1 MAVRVRFP
9 SRAPRSVF
17 TVYRIMSLTS
27 RNASYFRGMNM
38 RILMFFMFA
47 VALLAACGKGKV
59 RGRFISETD
68 TAFTADIRDVSAK
81 INKDPYN
88 AELYYRRGN
97 AFFYQNR
104 FSDAVTDFGTAVE
117 IDSLNAMYHFRLGE
131 SVLKLDTADSRKA
144 FRHLKRATE
153 LKPDFDEAQMALSRL
168 YVVRQEYDK
177 ASGIL
182 EKLKEKTE
190 YADKAWVLLGIT
202 YRERKDT
209 SRAMQAFENALQ
221 ANPQNYDAVMQLA
234 EVYRNRGKELC
245 IQYYDRAIAINEF
258 SDEAH
263 YGKGF
268 FRQKQGRYADA
279 VALYDQA
286 RTLNPGHI
294 LALYN
299 TAYIQSLF
307 EEWEKCEQLCSRL
320 LEMKP
325 DHANAL
331 ALRGYSHEK
340 RGNKKAAL
348 EDYRAALDIDPQN
361 KPARVGLDV
370 LQK

>member
-1 MAVRVRFP
+1 MKVRIIWLLV
-9 SRAPRSVF
+9 
-17 TVYRIMSLTS
+17 
-27 RNASYFRGMNM
+27 
-38 RILMFFMFA
+38 
-47 VALLAACGKGKV
+47 LAAVYGAGCGKGKV
-59 RGRFISETD
+59 RGRVISETD
-68 TAFTADIRDVSAK
+68 TAFSADIRDVSAK

-88 AELYYRRGN
+88 ADLYYRRGN
-97 AFFYQNR
+97 AFFYQSR
-104 FSDAVTDFGTAVE
+104 FKDAVMDFGTATE

-131 SVLKLDTADSRKA
+131 TILKLDTADSRKA
-144 FRHLKRATE
+144 FRHLKKATE
-153 LKPDFDEAQMALSRL
+153 LKPDFDEALLALSRL

-177 ASGIL
+177 AAGIL
-182 EKLKEKTE
+182 EKLKGKTE
-190 YADKAWVLLGIT
+190 YADKAFVMLGIT

-209 SRAMQAFENALQ
+209 TRAMRAFENALQ

-234 EVYRNRGKELC
+234 EVYRNRGNELC

-299 TAYIQSLF
+299 TACIQSLF
-307 EEWEKCEQLCSRL
+307 EEWNKCEQLCSKL

-348 EDYRAALDIDPQN
+348 EDYRAALDIDSQN
-361 KPARVGLDV
+361 KPARAGLDA